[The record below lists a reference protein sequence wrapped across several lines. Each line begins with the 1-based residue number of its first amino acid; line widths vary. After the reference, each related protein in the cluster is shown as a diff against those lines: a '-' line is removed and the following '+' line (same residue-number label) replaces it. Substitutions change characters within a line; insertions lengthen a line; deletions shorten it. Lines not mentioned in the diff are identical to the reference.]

1 MIYIV
6 RTICFAMSYQ
16 RLDGYSGS
24 LTGTPHFSGMEFDF
38 EVPDNILVSSPGGV
52 SATHHHF
59 PGSMYSQN
67 ASSWDI
73 YAGEEKRYPYGEH
86 GNVYGV
92 GHTAAQ
98 HLNEYAL
105 PVLDPMYT
113 QNQSSYHV
121 ENFQGMSSS
130 KGGAIG
136 QTPVDIEFLAPPD
149 TEEVTKDLKSDF
161 KKLSHAISFP
171 NPWVLLLLFVVAYIA
186 MDFWVN
192 AGEALLFDKFHGG
205 KTPQWYWLAFY
216 AAVFTFLIFLI
227 TSSLEVPLMAL
238 EKL

>member
-1 MIYIV
+1 
-6 RTICFAMSYQ
+6 MSYQ
-16 RLDGYSGS
+16 RLEGYKGS

-38 EVPDNILVSSPGGV
+38 EVPDNIVVASPGGV

-98 HLNEYAL
+98 HLNEYGS
-105 PVLDPMYT
+105 PVMDPMYT

-121 ENFQGMSSS
+121 ENFQGMNHGS
-130 KGGAIG
+130 GGPQIG
-136 QTPVDIEFLAPPD
+136 QTPVDIEFLTPPD
-149 TEEVTKDLKSDF
+149 SAEIKSDLKSDF
-161 KKLSHAISFP
+161 KKLSHTIKLP
-171 NPWVLLLLFVVAYIA
+171 NPWLLFLLFMFAYIA

-192 AGEALLFDKFHGG
+192 AGEALLFDKFHAG

-227 TSSLEVPLMAL
+227 TSSLEVPLLAL
-238 EKL
+238 ERL